1 MSKNKCPFV
10 VVGFVKFNT
19 VRLVD
24 RNGEF
29 HDRVE
34 IGEAKKQAVSAGM
47 DLVCFNEPAGDE
59 LAFCKIINFG
69 KWQYAEKKKH
79 KKNKV
84 TKKTTKEIR
93 FSPDID
99 DHDIEYKI
107 KQVVEFL
114 EDGDDVVF
122 TMRLKGRQRVHFKEA
137 LEKMNHIVSLCK
149 GNGEESSRKVS
160 GSLILVRMGKTSQLP
175 RLKAEACKVTYNE

>member
-1 MSKNKCPFV
+1 MSKNKCPFII
-10 VVGFVKFNT
+10 VGFVKFNV

-47 DLVCFNEPAGDE
+47 DLVCFNEPAGDK

-84 TKKTTKEIR
+84 IKKVTKEVR

-99 DHDIEYKI
+99 DHDIEHKI

-137 LEKMNHIVSLCK
+137 LEKMNQIVSLCK
-149 GNGEESSRKVS
+149 GKGEETSRKVS
-160 GSLILVRMGKTSQLP
+160 ENLILVRISKH
-175 RLKAEACKVTYNE
+175 KKIVEC

>member
-1 MSKNKCPFV
+1 MSKSKCPF
-10 VVGFVKFNT
+10 VVGFVKFNV

-29 HDRVE
+29 HDQVD
-34 IGEAKKQAVSAGM
+34 IKEAKRQASEYGM
-47 DLVCFNEPAGDE
+47 DLVCFNEPAGDK

-84 TKKTTKEIR
+84 IKKVTKEVR

-99 DHDIEYKI
+99 DHDIEHKI

-122 TMRLKGRQRVHFKEA
+122 TMRLKGRQRVHSREA
-137 LEKMNHIVSLCK
+137 LERMNQIVSLCK
-149 GNGEESSRKVS
+149 GQGEETGRKVS
-160 GSLILVRMGKTSQLP
+160 GSLISVRIGKTQ
-175 RLKAEACKVTYNE
+175 KKEA